1 LPSSTP
7 AAADCGTRR
16 KRRDAV
22 RLALD
27 SLAAVRDAELR
38 SLENTPD
45 NFQNSD
51 SFETGQMAVD
61 ALDDIIGLLSDVY

>member
-1 LPSSTP
+1 MLSSPPTV
-7 AAADCGTRR
+7 ADYGTRR
-16 KRRDAV
+16 KRRDTV

-27 SLAAVRDAELR
+27 RLTAVRDAELR
-38 SLENTPD
+38 SLENTPE

-61 ALDDIIGLLSDVY
+61 ALDDIIDLLSDVY